1 VQILDDDTLA
11 IPDRPGN
18 RRADTFCNLLAN
30 PNVGLLFLL
39 PGKQETLRISG
50 TAFIVRDQWVRE
62 QMAMAGKL
70 PEFAVIVKVK
80 EAFFHCAKCVIRSRL
95 WESRSW
101 PDLNGLPSLAQ
112 AMVDQ
117 GKLEESLEEME
128 ALIEQSNR
136 ERLY

>member
-1 VQILDDDTLA
+1 
-11 IPDRPGN
+11 
-18 RRADTFCNLLAN
+18 
-30 PNVGLLFLL
+30 
-39 PGKQETLRISG
+39 
-50 TAFIVRDQWVRE
+50 
-62 QMAMAGKL
+62 MAGKL